1 MTQRLSRTFN
11 RHLSRSERASDRKW
25 KNRVMHIADL
35 TPADLG
41 SASALWDQAGLTRPW
56 NPPELDLLRALAGE
70 TSTVLGLFDG
80 KTLVGTVMV
89 GHDGHRGWVY
99 YLAVDDTHRGTG
111 LGRRLMAA
119 AEDWLRERGVV
130 KLQLMVRSANAAV
143 LSFYDRLGYE
153 DADVQVRAK
162 WLR

>member
-1 MTQRLSRTFN
+1 M
-11 RHLSRSERASDRKW
+11 SRSERASDRKW
-25 KNRVMHIADL
+25 KNRVRHIADL

-80 KTLVGTVMV
+80 KILVGTVMV

-111 LGRRLMAA
+111 LGRRLMVA

>member
-1 MTQRLSRTFN
+1 MRISN
-11 RHLSRSERASDRKW
+11 
-25 KNRVMHIADL
+25 L
-35 TPADLG
+35 TPEDSEG
-41 SASALWDQAGLTRPW
+41 ASALWDQAGLTRPW
-56 NPPELDLLRALAGE
+56 NPPEADLLRALAGE

-80 KTLVGTVMV
+80 GTLVGTVMV

-99 YLAVDDTHRGTG
+99 YLAVAESHRGTG
-111 LGRRLMAA
+111 LGRRLMLA

-130 KLQLMVRSANAAV
+130 KLQLMVRSANAGV
-143 LSFYDRLGYE
+143 LDFYDRLGYE

>member
-1 MTQRLSRTFN
+1 MRISN
-11 RHLSRSERASDRKW
+11 
-25 KNRVMHIADL
+25 L
-35 TPADLG
+35 TPEDSEG
-41 SASALWDQAGLTRPW
+41 VSALWDQAGLTRPW
-56 NPPELDLLRALAGE
+56 NPPEADLLRALAGE

-80 KTLVGTVMV
+80 GTLVGTVMV

-99 YLAVDDTHRGTG
+99 YLAVAESHRGTG
-111 LGRRLMAA
+111 LGRRLMLA

-130 KLQLMVRSANAAV
+130 KLQLMIRSANAGV
-143 LSFYDRLGYE
+143 LDFYDRLGYE

>member
-1 MTQRLSRTFN
+1 MRISN
-11 RHLSRSERASDRKW
+11 
-25 KNRVMHIADL
+25 L
-35 TPADLG
+35 TPEDSEG
-41 SASALWDQAGLTRPW
+41 VSALWDQAGLTRPW
-56 NPPELDLLRALAGE
+56 NPPEADLLRALAGE

-80 KTLVGTVMV
+80 GTLVGTVMV

-99 YLAVDDTHRGTG
+99 YLAVAESHRGTG
-111 LGRRLMAA
+111 LGRRLMLA

-130 KLQLMVRSANAAV
+130 KLQLMVRSANAGV
-143 LSFYDRLGYE
+143 LDFYDRLGYE

>member
-1 MTQRLSRTFN
+1 MRIS
-11 RHLSRSERASDRKW
+11 
-25 KNRVMHIADL
+25 DL
-35 TPADLG
+35 TPEYLRGA
-41 SASALWDQAGLTRPW
+41 AALWDQAGLTRPW
-56 NPPELDLLRALAGE
+56 NPPESDLRRALAGE
-70 TSTVLGLFDG
+70 TSTVLGLFDE

-99 YLAVDDTHRGTG
+99 YLAVDESHRGEG
-111 LGRRLMAA
+111 LGRQLMLA

-130 KLQLMVRSANAAV
+130 KLQLMVRSANAGV
-143 LSFYDRLGYE
+143 LDFYDRLGYE

>member
-1 MTQRLSRTFN
+1 MRISN
-11 RHLSRSERASDRKW
+11 
-25 KNRVMHIADL
+25 L
-35 TPADLG
+35 TPEDSEG
-41 SASALWDQAGLTRPW
+41 ASALWDQAGLTRPW
-56 NPPELDLLRALAGE
+56 NPPESDLRRALAGQ
-70 TSTVLGLFDG
+70 TSTVLGLFDE

-99 YLAVDDTHRGTG
+99 YLAVAESHRGTG
-111 LGRRLMAA
+111 LGRQLMLA

-130 KLQLMVRSANAAV
+130 KLQLMVRSANAGV
-143 LSFYDRLGYE
+143 LDFYDRLGYE